1 MKRVRDWSTA
11 EGVRERWDCPVTPGN
26 DRADEWSGSGSA
38 QSPAA
43 RVFFC
48 SPFGEQKKTREV
60 SAANDERP
68 NEEEKKM
75 TQKERRTYLIT
86 ELLKE
91 DKGRA
96 GFNLGLVPGNEGG
109 FVISDDEKSQRD
121 ILRALMNIRGPY
133 SISDEFLRIQDEY
146 LQQVNKERGITDIAD
161 LSPVREAGGFDR
173 LNHRGQLYLWQ
184 GDITTLKVDAIVNA
198 ANSALLG
205 CFAPLHI
212 CIDNCIH
219 TFAGIQLRLAC
230 NELMQKQGH
239 EEGTGLCKITPAF
252 NLPSRYVLHTVGPI
266 ITTVVSARE
275 KIQLASC
282 YKNCLETAA
291 ENQLESIAFCCISTG
306 VFRFPA
312 ELAAQIAVETVEKW
326 LSENPESRVKKVIFN
341 VFGNKDLEIYKKV
354 LGQK

>member
-1 MKRVRDWSTA
+1 
-11 EGVRERWDCPVTPGN
+11 
-26 DRADEWSGSGSA
+26 
-38 QSPAA
+38 
-43 RVFFC
+43 
-48 SPFGEQKKTREV
+48 
-60 SAANDERP
+60 
-68 NEEEKKM
+68 M
-75 TQKERRTYLIT
+75 TQAERRLYLIT

-91 DKGRA
+91 DKGSA
-96 GFNLGLVPGNEGG
+96 GFKLGLVPGNEGG
-109 FVISDDEKSQRD
+109 FVIPDDEKSQRD
-121 ILRALMNIRGPY
+121 ILRALMNIRAPY
-133 SISDEFLRIQDEY
+133 PISDEFLRIQNEY

-161 LSPVREAGGFDR
+161 LKPVREAGGFDK

-219 TFAGIQLRLAC
+219 TYAGIQLRLAC

-266 ITTVVSARE
+266 IYTSVGKRE
-275 KIQLASC
+275 KILLANC
-282 YKNCLETAA
+282 YKNCLETASQ
-291 ENQLESIAFCCISTG
+291 NQLESVAFCCISTG

-312 ELAAQIAVETVEKW
+312 DLAAQIAVETVEMW
-326 LSENPESRVKKVIFN
+326 LAENPDSSVKKVVFN
-341 VFGNKDLEIYKKV
+341 VFGNKDLEIYKEV
-354 LGQK
+354 LEK

>member
-1 MKRVRDWSTA
+1 
-11 EGVRERWDCPVTPGN
+11 
-26 DRADEWSGSGSA
+26 
-38 QSPAA
+38 
-43 RVFFC
+43 
-48 SPFGEQKKTREV
+48 
-60 SAANDERP
+60 
-68 NEEEKKM
+68 M
-75 TQKERRTYLIT
+75 TQAERRLYLIT

-91 DKGRA
+91 DKGSA
-96 GFNLGLVPGNEGG
+96 GFKLGLVPGNEGG
-109 FVISDDEKSQRD
+109 FVIPDDEKSQRD

-133 SISDEFLRIQDEY
+133 SISEDFLRIQDEY
-146 LQQVNKERGITDIAD
+146 LQQVNKERGITEIAD
-161 LSPVREAGGFDR
+161 LRPVREAGGFDTSTGLSDRR
-173 LNHRGQLYLWQ
+173 LNRRGQLYLWQ

-266 ITTVVSARE
+266 IYTSVGKRE
-275 KIQLASC
+275 KILLANC

-291 ENQLESIAFCCISTG
+291 KNQLESVAFCCISTG
-306 VFRFPA
+306 VFRFPQD
-312 ELAAQIAVETVEKW
+312 LAAQIAVETVEKW
-326 LSENPESRVKKVIFN
+326 LSENPDSSVKKVVFN
-341 VFGNKDLEIYKKV
+341 VFGNKDLEIYQG
-354 LGQK
+354 LLL

>member
-1 MKRVRDWSTA
+1 
-11 EGVRERWDCPVTPGN
+11 
-26 DRADEWSGSGSA
+26 
-38 QSPAA
+38 
-43 RVFFC
+43 
-48 SPFGEQKKTREV
+48 
-60 SAANDERP
+60 
-68 NEEEKKM
+68 M

-91 DKGRA
+91 DKGSA
-96 GFNLGLVPGNEGG
+96 GFKLGLVPGNEGG
-109 FVISDDEKSQRD
+109 FVIPDDEKSQRD

-133 SISDEFLRIQDEY
+133 SISADFLKIQDEY
-146 LQQVNKERGITDIAD
+146 LQQFNKERGITDIAD
-161 LSPVREAGGFDR
+161 LSPTER
-173 LNHRGQLYLWQ
+173 NPKLYLWQ

-266 ITTVVSARE
+266 IYTSVGKRE
-275 KIQLASC
+275 KILLAIC
-282 YKNCLETAA
+282 YKNCLETASQ
-291 ENQLESIAFCCISTG
+291 NQLESVAFCCISTG

-312 ELAAQIAVETVEKW
+312 DLAAQIAVETVGKW
-326 LSENPESRVKKVIFN
+326 LTENPDSSVKKVVFN
-341 VFGNKDLEIYKKV
+341 VFGNKDLKIYQG
-354 LGQK
+354 LLL

>member
-1 MKRVRDWSTA
+1 
-11 EGVRERWDCPVTPGN
+11 
-26 DRADEWSGSGSA
+26 
-38 QSPAA
+38 
-43 RVFFC
+43 
-48 SPFGEQKKTREV
+48 
-60 SAANDERP
+60 
-68 NEEEKKM
+68 M
-75 TQKERRTYLIT
+75 TQKERRLYLIR

-91 DKGRA
+91 DKGGA
-96 GFNLGLVPGNEGG
+96 GFKLGLVPGNEGG
-109 FVISDDEKSQRD
+109 FVIPDDEKSKRD

-133 SISDEFLRIQDEY
+133 SISDDFLRIQDEY
-146 LQQVNKERGITDIAD
+146 LQQVNQERGITDVAD
-161 LSPVREAGGFDR
+161 LKCIKEIVGSSPSMT
-173 LNHRGQLYLWQ
+173 RGLYLWQ

-219 TFAGIQLRLAC
+219 TYAGIQLRLAC

-266 ITTVVSARE
+266 IYTKVGPRE
-275 KIQLASC
+275 KLLLASC
-282 YKNCLETAA
+282 YKNCLETASQ
-291 ENQLESIAFCCISTG
+291 NQLESVAFCCISTG

-312 ELAAQIAVETVEKW
+312 DLAAQIAVETVEVW
-326 LSENPESRVKKVIFN
+326 LAENPDSSVKKVVFN

>member
-1 MKRVRDWSTA
+1 MT
-11 EGVRERWDCPVTPGN
+11 
-26 DRADEWSGSGSA
+26 
-38 QSPAA
+38 Q
-43 RVFFC
+43 
-48 SPFGEQKKTREV
+48 
-60 SAANDERP
+60 DER
-68 NEEEKKM
+68 
-75 TQKERRTYLIT
+75 RLYLIN

-91 DKGRA
+91 R
-96 GFNLGLVPGNEGG
+96 NEDCE
-109 FVISDDEKSQRD
+109 IPDDEKSQKD
-121 ILRALMNIRGPY
+121 FLRSLMNIRQPLPV
-133 SISDEFLRIQDEY
+133 SADFLQIQDEY
-146 LQQVNKERGITDIAD
+146 LLERNRERGIVDIAD
-161 LSPVREAGGFDR
+161 LKATEC
-173 LNHRGQLYLWQ
+173 NQQLYLWQ

-205 CFAPLHI
+205 CFAPLHA

-230 NELMQKQGH
+230 NELMKKQGH

-291 ENQLESIAFCCISTG
+291 KNQLESLAFCCISTG

-312 ELAAQIAVETVEKW
+312 DLAAQIAVETVEMW
-326 LSENPESRVKKVIFN
+326 LAENPDSSVKKVVFN

>member
-1 MKRVRDWSTA
+1 MT
-11 EGVRERWDCPVTPGN
+11 
-26 DRADEWSGSGSA
+26 
-38 QSPAA
+38 Q
-43 RVFFC
+43 
-48 SPFGEQKKTREV
+48 
-60 SAANDERP
+60 DER
-68 NEEEKKM
+68 
-75 TQKERRTYLIT
+75 RLYLIN

-91 DKGRA
+91 R
-96 GFNLGLVPGNEGG
+96 NEDCE
-109 FVISDDEKSQRD
+109 IPYDEKSQKD
-121 ILRALMNIRGPY
+121 LLRSLMNIRQPLPV
-133 SISDEFLRIQDEY
+133 SADFLQIQDDY
-146 LQQVNKERGITDIAD
+146 LQEVNRERGFTDVCD
-161 LSPVREAGGFDR
+161 LKTSAR
-173 LNHRGQLYLWQ
+173 NSHLYLWQ

-198 ANSALLG
+198 ANSQLLG
-205 CFAPLHI
+205 CFAPLHA

-219 TFAGIQLRLAC
+219 TFAGIQLRLTC
-230 NELMQKQGH
+230 NELMKKQGH

-252 NLPSRYVLHTVGPI
+252 NLPSRYVFHTVGPI

-326 LSENPESRVKKVIFN
+326 LLENPESTVKKVIFN